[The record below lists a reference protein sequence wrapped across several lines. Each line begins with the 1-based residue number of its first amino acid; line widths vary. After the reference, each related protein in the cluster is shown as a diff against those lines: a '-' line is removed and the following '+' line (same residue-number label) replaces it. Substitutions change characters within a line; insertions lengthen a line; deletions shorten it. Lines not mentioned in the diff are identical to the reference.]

1 MCDLSI
7 IIVSW
12 NTKDLVRDC
21 LNSIKKST
29 HSTSYEIFLV
39 DNNSSDGTA
48 EMVKGEFKDVKLI
61 ANKTNNGFAKANNQ
75 AIEISDSKYIILL
88 NPDTIV
94 KDNALDEMVKYLDHH
109 EDVGVLGCK
118 LLNPDGTLQESCRR
132 FPNLSTYSTI
142 LLKLHTLFPNKKCL
156 TEYFMKEMNYN
167 TINEVDQVMGAALM
181 YRTDVLGTKSC
192 LDEDYWIWFEEV
204 DFCYNVKRNGYK
216 VVYIPNAEIIHY
228 KAQSFNQLLKVK
240 QQKVFNKSLLLYFKK
255 NGRKSDVLILRLL
268 FPISILLSF
277 VLQLG
282 KAIKKRG

>member
-7 IIVSW
+7 VIVSW

-21 LNSIKKST
+21 LNSIKKCT
-29 HSTSYEIFLV
+29 HSISYEVFLV
-39 DNNSSDGTA
+39 DNNSSDGTV
-48 EMVKGEFKDVKLI
+48 EMVKSEFKDVKLI

-75 AIEISDSKYIILL
+75 AIKISDSRYIILL

-94 KDNALDEMVKYLDHH
+94 QENALDNMVQYLEQH
-109 EDVGVLGCK
+109 EDVGIVGCK
-118 LLNPDGTLQESCRR
+118 LLNPDGSLQESCRR
-132 FPNLSTYSTI
+132 FPDLSTYSTI
-142 LLKLHTLFPNKKCL
+142 LLKLHTVFPDKRCL
-156 TEYFMKEMNYN
+156 TRYFMKEMNYN

-181 YRTDVLGTKSC
+181 YRTNVLGEKSY

-204 DFCYNVKRNGYK
+204 DFCYNVKKKGYK
-216 VVYIPNAEIIHY
+216 VVYIPDAQIIHY

-240 QQKVFNKSLLLYFKK
+240 QQKVFNKSLLLYFQK
-255 NGRKSDVLILRLL
+255 NGKKSDTAILKLL
-268 FPISILLSF
+268 FPVSILLSY

>member
-7 IIVSW
+7 VIVSW

-21 LNSIKKST
+21 LNSVKKCT
-29 HSTSYEIFLV
+29 HSITYEVFLV
-39 DNNSSDGTA
+39 DNNSSDGTV
-48 EMVKGEFKDVKLI
+48 EMVKSEFKDVKLI

-75 AIEISDSKYIILL
+75 AVKISDSKYIILL

-94 KDNALDEMVKYLDHH
+94 QENALDNMVHYLDEH
-109 EDVGVLGCK
+109 EDVGIVGCK
-118 LLNPDGTLQESCRR
+118 LLNPDGSLQESCRR
-132 FPNLSTYSTI
+132 FPDLSTYSTI

-156 TEYFMKEMNYN
+156 TEYFMREMNYN

-181 YRTDVLGTKSC
+181 YRTNVLGEKSY

-204 DFCYNVKRNGYK
+204 DFCYNVKKKGYK
-216 VVYIPNAEIIHY
+216 VVYIPDAQIIHY

-240 QQKVFNKSLLLYFKK
+240 QQKVFNKSLLLYFQK
-255 NGRKSDVLILRLL
+255 NGKKSDTAVLKLL
-268 FPISILLSF
+268 FPVSILLSY